1 MRKKFEFIDH
11 TADIGI
17 VAYGADLKESFA
29 NAALALFSLIAELDN
44 VSEGFRQE
52 LEVTAEDEEGLLVQW
67 LNELIYLFDVE
78 HLIFRRFE
86 IVDFTPTRLRA
97 ICYGERVDPLR
108 HKLKTGVK
116 AATYHMLKVDKSGD
130 HKVQVILDI

>member
-1 MRKKFEFIDH
+1 MKKGFEVIDH

-29 NAALALFSLIAELDN
+29 NAALALFSLIADLDN
-44 VSEGFRQE
+44 VGEGFRQE
-52 LEVTAEDEEGLLVQW
+52 LEVTAEDEESLLVQW

-78 HLIFRRFE
+78 YLIFKRFE
-86 IVDFTPTRLRA
+86 IADFTPTRLRA

-116 AATYHMLKVDKSGD
+116 AATYHMLKVEKGGD
-130 HKVQVILDI
+130 HKVQVILDV